1 MSDATS
7 AVSDA
12 AQSLTFVVAMGRN
25 RVIGDGVGMPWHLP
39 EDLAHFKRTTLGGTM
54 LMGRRTFDSIGRA
67 LPGRRSVVITRDT
80 SWSAPGVEV
89 AHSIAEALD
98 LAGAVEV
105 FVIGGGN
112 IYEQTLPQAD
122 RIVLTE
128 IDQEPPGSV
137 FFPDLDS
144 DEWSEASRDQ
154 RDGFAFVEL
163 QRKTTS

>member
-1 MSDATS
+1 MSDIAS
-7 AVSDA
+7 ASSDP

-54 LMGRRTFDSIGRA
+54 LMGRTTFDSIGRA
-67 LPGRRSVVITRDT
+67 LPGRRSIVITRDE
-80 SWSAPGVEV
+80 SWSADGVEV
-89 AHSIAEALD
+89 AHSITVGLE

-112 IYEQTLPQAD
+112 IYEQMLPQAD

-128 IDQEPPGSV
+128 IDQEPAGSV
-137 FFPDLDS
+137 FFPEINA
-144 DEWSEASRDQ
+144 DEWPEVSRDQ